1 MKYEALKWEVLDNP
15 NRPGER
21 CIGLITLNR
30 PETLNAVDVRMRVE
44 LDILCDEIRHNSN
57 IKVVVI
63 TGAGRGFSAGG
74 DLKSEADPLGAGDD
88 PDFDMGN
95 FGPYKELAHYFF
107 NDLRH
112 QVLQRAFKKFE
123 DLQPITIAAINGP
136 AVGIG
141 LEICT
146 LCDLRIASDKAKLG
160 EVAVPAGFL
169 PESGGARNLPKMVG
183 VGKALEL
190 ILTGRIIEADEA
202 ERIGLVERVV
212 PHDKLMDEVMALA
225 ALMTFK
231 CAIVDV
237 PFGGAKGAVQIDPA
251 AYTADQIERVTRP
264 IPMSSCARTSSGRPW
279 TCRRPTTALAVGK
292 WRGSPT
298 PMRRSARTRSTR
310 WDACPASRWTRVAF
324 RVARRRRGAVSST
337 HSAKRVPRRMTCGDS
352 V

>member
-1 MKYEALKWEVLDNP
+1 MKYQALKWEVLDNP
-15 NRPGER
+15 NRAGER

-30 PETLNAVDVRMRVE
+30 PEALNAVDVRMRVE

-169 PESGGARNLPKMVG
+169 PESGGARNLPKLVG

-212 PHDKLMDEVMALA
+212 PHDELLDEVFKLA
-225 ALMTFK
+225 GQIASNPYLSVRYAKELVKMYWNANRSDEGWAREFS
-231 CAIVDV
+231 AIQEITRTEDCHEGIRAFLGKRTADYRGPHYEAW
-237 PFGGAKGAVQIDPA
+237 PFG
-251 AYTADQIERVTRP
+251 
-264 IPMSSCARTSSGRPW
+264 
-279 TCRRPTTALAVGK
+279 
-292 WRGSPT
+292 
-298 PMRRSARTRSTR
+298 
-310 WDACPASRWTRVAF
+310 DAND
-324 RVARRRRGAVSST
+324 G
-337 HSAKRVPRRMTCGDS
+337 
-352 V
+352 

>member
-1 MKYEALKWEVLDNP
+1 MQYKALKWEVRANP
-15 NRPGER
+15 SRPEEK

-30 PETLNAVDVRMRVE
+30 PEALNAVDVRMRVE

-146 LCDLRIASDKAKLG
+146 LCDLRIASDKARLG

-169 PESGGARNLPKMVG
+169 PESGGARNLPKLVG

-190 ILTGRIIEADEA
+190 ILTGRIIEAEEA
-202 ERIGLVERVV
+202 ERIGLVERIVA
-212 PHDKLMDEVMALA
+212 HDDLLDEVFKLA
-225 ALMTFK
+225 GQIASNPYLSVRYAKELVKMYWNANRSDEGWAREFA
-231 CAIVDV
+231 AIQEITRTEDCHEGIRAFLGKRAPDYRGPHYEAW
-237 PFGGAKGAVQIDPA
+237 PFG
-251 AYTADQIERVTRP
+251 
-264 IPMSSCARTSSGRPW
+264 
-279 TCRRPTTALAVGK
+279 
-292 WRGSPT
+292 
-298 PMRRSARTRSTR
+298 
-310 WDACPASRWTRVAF
+310 DAND
-324 RVARRRRGAVSST
+324 
-337 HSAKRVPRRMTCGDS
+337 K
-352 V
+352 

>member
-1 MKYEALKWEVLDNP
+1 MEYQALKWEVLDNP

-21 CIGLITLNR
+21 CIGMITLNR

-112 QVLQRAFKKFE
+112 QVLQRAFRKFE
-123 DLQPITIAAINGP
+123 DLQAITIAAINGP

-146 LCDLRIASDKAKLG
+146 LCDLRVASDKARLG

-169 PESGGARNLPKMVG
+169 PESGGARNLPKLIG
-183 VGKALEL
+183 IGKALEL
-190 ILTGRIIEADEA
+190 ILTGRIIDAEEAM
-202 ERIGLVERVV
+202 RIGLVERVV
-212 PHDKLMDEVMALA
+212 PHDDLLDEVMKLA
-225 ALMTFK
+225 GQISSNPYLSVRYAKELVKMYWNANRSDEGWARELS
-231 CAIVDV
+231 AIQEITRTKDCHEGIRAFLGKRPADYRGPHYDAW
-237 PFGGAKGAVQIDPA
+237 PFGDP
-251 AYTADQIERVTRP
+251 
-264 IPMSSCARTSSGRPW
+264 SG
-279 TCRRPTTALAVGK
+279 G
-292 WRGSPT
+292 
-298 PMRRSARTRSTR
+298 
-310 WDACPASRWTRVAF
+310 
-324 RVARRRRGAVSST
+324 
-337 HSAKRVPRRMTCGDS
+337 
-352 V
+352 

>member
-1 MKYEALKWEVLDNP
+1 MEYQALKWEVLDNP

-30 PETLNAVDVRMRVE
+30 PEALNAIDVRMRVE

-112 QVLQRAFKKFE
+112 QVLQRAFRKFE
-123 DLQPITIAAINGP
+123 DLQAITIAAINGP

-146 LCDLRIASDKAKLG
+146 LCDLRVASDKARLG

-169 PESGGARNLPKMVG
+169 PESGGARNLPKLVG
-183 VGKALEL
+183 IGKALEL
-190 ILTGRIIEADEA
+190 ILTGRIIEAEEA

-212 PHDKLMDEVMALA
+212 PHDDLLDEVMKLA
-225 ALMTFK
+225 GQISSNPYLSVRYAKELVKMYWNANRSDEGSAREFA
-231 CAIVDV
+231 AIQEITRTKDCHEGIRAFLGKREADYRGPHYEAW
-237 PFGGAKGAVQIDPA
+237 PFG
-251 AYTADQIERVTRP
+251 E
-264 IPMSSCARTSSGRPW
+264 TSG
-279 TCRRPTTALAVGK
+279 G
-292 WRGSPT
+292 
-298 PMRRSARTRSTR
+298 
-310 WDACPASRWTRVAF
+310 
-324 RVARRRRGAVSST
+324 
-337 HSAKRVPRRMTCGDS
+337 
-352 V
+352 